1 MGQTR
6 EGLSGWKG
14 LGQVL
19 LLVTKQMSRSTSIV
33 PAARNW
39 PTHRD
44 CAAITSI
51 EPWRRQIVAADRER
65 PRRGTPRPSPSWVYS
80 PDWGQWALWGART
93 LRLPSLIVPLLIRV
107 NLAHKSA
114 LKKRPRHSVQSRG
127 HQSFSPWGVGGGG
140 LRPTLLVLCVRFAP
154 ARGTAAIRNCL
165 GWLFLRQNNFLASAC
180 ASQRNFCGYSN
191 PKALEWGMRYD
202 DPRCIHPP
210 REYYAVQEAP
220 R

>member
-1 MGQTR
+1 MASKSLCGRTR

-127 HQSFSPWGVGGGG
+127 HQSFSPWGWRRGIEANPVSALCSLCARQRYSGYQKL
-140 LRPTLLVLCVRFAP
+140 LRMA
-154 ARGTAAIRNCL
+154 
-165 GWLFLRQNNFLASAC
+165 FLA
-180 ASQRNFCGYSN
+180 
-191 PKALEWGMRYD
+191 PK
-202 DPRCIHPP
+202 
-210 REYYAVQEAP
+210 
-220 R
+220 